1 MERKSQNA
9 LIMHLEPTLHLDF
22 SLYNTF
28 TNILASFNNSLPS
41 LEDEIIL
48 RKNSLCVCAKS
59 LQSCMTFCNP
69 MDVAGQASLSMGFS
83 TQEHWSGLLW
93 PPPGDL
99 PNPGIEPHTSHVSCI
114 GRRVLYYQCHLES
127 PLKNTPSCNEMLQLW
142 FAHTHPQSLCWG
154 REV

>member
-69 MDVAGQASLSMGFS
+69 MDCGRPGFS
-83 TQEHWSGLLW
+83 VHGILYTRTLEWVAMASSRGSPQPRDCTPYLSCLLHWQAGSLLLVS
-93 PPPGDL
+93 PGK
-99 PNPGIEPHTSHVSCI
+99 PFKKHSFV
-114 GRRVLYYQCHLES
+114 
-127 PLKNTPSCNEMLQLW
+127 
-142 FAHTHPQSLCWG
+142 
-154 REV
+154 